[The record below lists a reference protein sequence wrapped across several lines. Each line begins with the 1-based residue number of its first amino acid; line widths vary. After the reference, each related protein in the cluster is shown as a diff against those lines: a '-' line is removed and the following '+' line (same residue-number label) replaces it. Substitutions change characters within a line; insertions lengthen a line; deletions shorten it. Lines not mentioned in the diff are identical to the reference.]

1 MERESAKIKIRPN
14 TSLGNVSRLLEEKK
28 MNLSCS
34 DVIRYF
40 QDVISMRFGS
50 SELSS
55 FNFDISTKGHLK
67 ISDLKTGE
75 VFVGSC
81 HFKGKQGQY
90 NPSEI
95 KTLLTVLASSI
106 KHRELEERNEPR
118 FKKVEAKRSKMH
130 PGGLKD
136 WVENE
141 KWVDVRRPKKDG
153 GYEPCG
159 RNDTSKGT
167 KPVCVPSNKA
177 KSLDKKE
184 LENRKRQKAK
194 KEKEPNPGK
203 KPNTTTYTE
212 EAGGKSNVS
221 NNNNLR
227 FVGSMIPLSDLRPV
241 QPKFIKVAIDEE
253 EGEIPTTPISH
264 LFDEDDSRIDSLS
277 EEFLSM
283 ARNAF
288 VNKLESMMGLTGPD
302 DDRNSRMSIITL
314 YNRFQSANMDE
325 MDETSERRFNNIR
338 MHVLDK
344 IAQFATDNGNMNLFM
359 VAHKLFGERKNPFSY
374 SDVKEAVKKV
384 YDEVK

>member
-1 MERESAKIKIRPN
+1 MEKESAKIRIRPN
-14 TSLGNVSRLLEEKK
+14 TSLNDASRSLEEKK
-28 MNLSCS
+28 MNLYCN

-40 QDVISMRFGS
+40 KDIISMKFGS

-67 ISDLKTGE
+67 ISDLKSGE

-95 KTLLTVLASSI
+95 KTLLTVLANSI
-106 KHRELEERNEPR
+106 KYRELEERNEPKFR
-118 FKKVEAKRSKMH
+118 KVEAKNH
-130 PGGLKD
+130 GGLDD
-136 WVENE
+136 WFKKE
-141 KWVDVRRPKKDG
+141 KWVDVSRPKKDG
-153 GYEPCG
+153 GYEACG
-159 RNDTSKGT
+159 RGDTSKGK
-167 KPVCVPSNKA
+167 KPVCTPSNKA
-177 KSLDKKE
+177 KNLSEKE
-184 LENRKRQKAK
+184 RKNRIRQKRT
-194 KEKEPNPGK
+194 KEKDPNPDK

-212 EAGGKSNVS
+212 QAGGKSNVS
-221 NNNNLR
+221 DNHNIR

-241 QPKFIKVAIDEE
+241 QSRFVKIAIDEE

-264 LFDEDDSRIDSLS
+264 LFDEDDSRVDGLT
-277 EEFLSM
+277 EEFLGM

-288 VNKLESMMGLTGPD
+288 VNKLESMMGLTGPGD
-302 DDRNSRMSIITL
+302 ERNSRMSIITL

-374 SDVKEAVKKV
+374 SDVKEAVKEV
-384 YDEVK
+384 YDEIK

>member
-1 MERESAKIKIRPN
+1 MEKESAKIRIRPN
-14 TSLGNVSRLLEEKK
+14 TSLNDASRSLEEKK

-40 QDVISMRFGS
+40 KDIISMKFGS

-67 ISDLKTGE
+67 ISDLKSGE

-95 KTLLTVLASSI
+95 KTLLTVLANSI
-106 KHRELEERNEPR
+106 KYRELEERNEPKFR
-118 FKKVEAKRSKMH
+118 KVEAKNH
-130 PGGLKD
+130 GGLDD
-136 WVENE
+136 WFKKE
-141 KWVDVRRPKKDG
+141 KWVDVSRPKKDG
-153 GYEPCG
+153 GYEACG
-159 RNDTSKGT
+159 RGDTSKGK
-167 KPVCVPSNKA
+167 KPVCTPSNKA
-177 KSLDKKE
+177 KNLSEKE
-184 LENRKRQKAK
+184 RKNRIRQKRT
-194 KEKEPNPGK
+194 KEKDPNPDK

-212 EAGGKSNVS
+212 QAGGKSNVS
-221 NNNNLR
+221 DNHNIR

-241 QPKFIKVAIDEE
+241 QSRFVKIAIDEE

-264 LFDEDDSRIDSLS
+264 LFDEDDSRVDGLT

-288 VNKLESMMGLTGPD
+288 VNKLESMMGLTGPG

-359 VAHKLFGERKNPFSY
+359 IAHKLFGERKNPFSY
-374 SDVKEAVKKV
+374 SDVKEAVKEV
-384 YDEVK
+384 YDEIK

>member
-1 MERESAKIKIRPN
+1 MEKESAKNRIRPN
-14 TSLGNVSRLLEEKK
+14 TSLNDASRSLEEKK

-40 QDVISMRFGS
+40 KDIISMKFGS

-67 ISDLKTGE
+67 ISDLKSGE

-95 KTLLTVLASSI
+95 KTLLTVLANSI
-106 KHRELEERNEPR
+106 KYRELEERNEPKFR
-118 FKKVEAKRSKMH
+118 KVEAKNH
-130 PGGLKD
+130 GGLDD
-136 WVENE
+136 WFKKE
-141 KWVDVRRPKKDG
+141 KWVDVSRPKKDG
-153 GYEPCG
+153 GYEACG
-159 RNDTSKGT
+159 RGDTSKGK
-167 KPVCVPSNKA
+167 KPVCTPSNKA
-177 KSLDKKE
+177 KNLSEKE
-184 LENRKRQKAK
+184 RKNRIRQKRT
-194 KEKEPNPGK
+194 KEKDPNPDK

-212 EAGGKSNVS
+212 QAGGKSNVS
-221 NNNNLR
+221 DNHNIR

-241 QPKFIKVAIDEE
+241 QSRFVKIAIDEE

-264 LFDEDDSRIDSLS
+264 LFDEDDSRVDGLT
-277 EEFLSM
+277 EEFLGM
-283 ARNAF
+283 VRNAF
-288 VNKLESMMGLTGPD
+288 VNKLESMMGLTGPG

-374 SDVKEAVKKV
+374 SDVKEAVKEV

>member
-14 TSLGNVSRLLEEKK
+14 TSLSDASRSLEEKK

-67 ISDLKTGE
+67 ISDLKSGE

-95 KTLLTVLASSI
+95 KTLLTVLANSI

-118 FKKVEAKRSKMH
+118 FKKVEAKRKRNH
-130 PGGLKD
+130 GGLDD
-136 WVENE
+136 WFKKE
-141 KWVDVRRPKKDG
+141 KWVDVSRPKKDG
-153 GYEPCG
+153 GYEACG
-159 RNDTSKGT
+159 RGDTSKGK
-167 KPVCVPSNKA
+167 KPVCTPANKA
-177 KSLDKKE
+177 KNLTNKE
-184 LENRKRQKAK
+184 RKTRIRQKRN
-194 KEKEPNPGK
+194 KEKESNPDK
-203 KPNTTTYTE
+203 KPNVTKYTE
-212 EAGGKSNVS
+212 HAGGKSNVS
-221 NNNNLR
+221 DNQNIR
-227 FVGSMIPLSDLRPV
+227 FVGSMIPLSDLRPI
-241 QPKFIKVAIDEE
+241 QPRFVKIAIDEE

-264 LFDEDDSRIDSLS
+264 LFDEDDSRVDGLT
-277 EEFLSM
+277 EEFLGM

-288 VNKLESMMGLTGPD
+288 VNKLESMMGLTGPG

-359 VAHKLFGERKNPFSY
+359 IAHKLFGERKNPFSY
-374 SDVKEAVKKV
+374 SDVKEAVKEV
-384 YDEVK
+384 YDEIK

>member
-1 MERESAKIKIRPN
+1 MERFSARIKIRPN
-14 TSLGNVSRLLEEKK
+14 TSLGDASRSLEEKK
-28 MNLSCS
+28 MNLSC
-34 DVIRYF
+34 
-40 QDVISMRFGS
+40 QDVITYVKDIISMKFGPD
-50 SELSS
+50 ELNTFS
-55 FNFDISTKGHLK
+55 FEVSTKGHLK
-67 ISDLKTGE
+67 IQDQKTNE
-75 VFVGSC
+75 LFTASC

-95 KTLLTVLASSI
+95 RRLLVMLANSI
-106 KHRELEERNEPR
+106 KARELEQTNEPK

-221 NNNNLR
+221 NNNNIR
-227 FVGSMIPLSDLRPV
+227 FIGSMIPLSELRPV
-241 QPKFIKVAIDEE
+241 QPRFIKVAIDEE

-264 LFDEDDSRIDSLS
+264 LFDEDDSRVDGLT

-288 VNKLESMMGLTGPD
+288 VNKLESMMGLTGPGD
-302 DDRNSRMSIITL
+302 DGNSRMSIITL

-359 VAHKLFGERKNPFSY
+359 VAHKLFGGRKNPFSY
-374 SDVKEAVKKV
+374 SDVKEAVKEV
-384 YDEVK
+384 YDEIK